1 MWQKLN
7 NLSNRFGNTIRI
19 PTRLGYTAM
28 NTVTDS
34 VDTLVAMPKDALD
47 VIQYTSHEIKN
58 ILSSA
63 WTTWKRYQR
72 VWNIIL
78 SPFVAMWAAVEWA
91 VKTVVTPSVNWV
103 VNTRNTWKNTV
114 KNTWRSTFGRI
125 FSKKPVSDFSYDKL
139 KTANVIQKDKNR
151 FSKRRFGRKSMWWN
165 KWKKEEWEPKS
176 QDNAWKVA
184 ATATVAAT
192 AWATVSNAT
201 NFKEYEKMK
210 AQIEWMK
217 NDMENLKKQKDELEK
232 QLAKALEM
240 KKENSNWKPEKVDTK
255 TEWKA
260 WNKWNKEEKGWED
273 SDKKE
278 NSSWKSEKI
287 ENAESKTEWKAWDK
301 WDKEEKAWEDSE
313 KKTDSKSNEKK
324 WKWAD
329 KSETKEEK
337 KAEDSIK
344 ESEEKKDET
353 LDKDSKRK
361 WLDEAKNLVEN
372 SICWQKILDWLSENY
387 KDFWVIFDDSTSS
400 WKHDNENHV
409 IIVWT
414 KLPKDMNSLA
424 PFNWEEKDPVYQKRH
439 VLLHELAHCTVT
451 SYKNKIPEIQKWL
464 DTIEKYIDKD
474 HDGRTLSLLSY
485 KNDTYKTN
493 KDKAK
498 EDFVEMLALAMNW
511 KWNACKK
518 YMDLLSDDEH
528 KEFREKNGL
537 ATISKKDAETLGKA
551 CRAVVKFYKSK
562 KTS

>member
-1 MWQKLN
+1 MWKRLD

-34 VDTLVAMPKDALD
+34 VDTLAAMPKDALD
-47 VIQYTSHEIKN
+47 VVQYTSHEVKN

-63 WTTWKRYQR
+63 WTTWKLYQR

-78 SPFVAMWAAVEWA
+78 SPFVAMWAAIEWA

-151 FSKRRFGRKSMWWN
+151 FSKWRFGRKSMWWN

-176 QDNAWKVA
+176 KDNTWKVA
-184 ATATVAAT
+184 TTAAVAAT
-192 AWATVSNAT
+192 AWATASNAT

-217 NDMENLKKQKDELEK
+217 SDMENLKKQKDELEK
-232 QLAKALEM
+232 QLTKALEM
-240 KKENSNWKPEKVDTK
+240 KKEDSSWKPEKVEKLDTK
-255 TEWKA
+255 AEWK
-260 WNKWNKEEKGWED
+260 
-273 SDKKE
+273 S
-278 NSSWKSEKI
+278 
-287 ENAESKTEWKAWDK
+287 WDK
-301 WDKEEKAWEDSE
+301 WSKEDKSWEDSE
-313 KKTDSKSNEKK
+313 KKEDSKQNEKK

-439 VLLHELAHCTVT
+439 VLLHELAHCTI
-451 SYKNKIPEIQKWL
+451 SSHKDKIPEIQKWL
-464 DTIEKYIDKD
+464 DTIEKYIEKD
-474 HDGRTLSLLSY
+474 HDGKTLSLLSY

-518 YMDLLSDDEH
+518 YIDLLSDDEH

-537 ATISKKDAETLGKA
+537 ATISKKDAETLWKA
-551 CRAVVKFYKSK
+551 CRAVVKFYESK
-562 KTS
+562 KAS